1 MTERVMSALS
11 GRFAFW
17 LRLFGTLLAA
27 VLLIYLLSQQGWRE
41 IIAAIQRIPPWLL
54 LLAMGLMIISRF
66 AVAGRWHVLLRSAGV
81 WITAG
86 ETLRVTFAGL
96 FSTNFLPTTIGGDVV
111 RLAGAMQLKYD
122 AAICAA
128 SLIVDRLLGMAG
140 MAMVVPL
147 GLPSFIESRSPSNA
161 LSHGQ
166 FHLLA
171 SFFTAPLNKWGKP
184 LWERGVQLL
193 RRIIAALAIWR
204 NHPRSLLISFGF
216 SWINML
222 CLFGVVSLLL
232 KGLGEDVPFWL
243 IGGLFSIVYFVTLL
257 PFSINGYGIQEVSMT
272 FIFSSVGGVSL
283 QSGLTMALLFR
294 TLMMVAS
301 LPGVIFVPELLAG
314 AKNRPGTQE

>member
-1 MTERVMSALS
+1 MSALS

-17 LRLFGTLLAA
+17 LRLFGTLVAA

-161 LSHGQ
+161 LSLGQ

-301 LPGVIFVPELLAG
+301 LPGVFFVPELLAG

>member
-1 MTERVMSALS
+1 MSALS

-301 LPGVIFVPELLAG
+301 LPGVFFVPELLAG

>member
-1 MTERVMSALS
+1 MSALS

>member
-1 MTERVMSALS
+1 
-11 GRFAFW
+11 
-17 LRLFGTLLAA
+17 LRLIGTLLAA
-27 VLLIYLLSQQGWRE
+27 ALLVYLLSQQGWEE
-41 IIAAIQRIPPWLL
+41 IIAAIQHIPLWLL
-54 LLAMGLMIISRF
+54 LLAFGLMMVSRF

-111 RLAGAMQLKYD
+111 RLAGAIQLKYD
-122 AAICAA
+122 TAICAA

-166 FHLLA
+166 LNLLA
-171 SFFTAPLNKWGKP
+171 SFFTAPLSKWGKP
-184 LWERGVQLL
+184 LWERGMQLL
-193 RRIIAALAIWR
+193 RRIIAALAIWQ

-243 IGGLFSIVYFVTLL
+243 VGGLFSIVYFVTLL

-272 FIFSSVGGVSL
+272 FIFSSVGGVSI
-283 QSGLTMALLFR
+283 QSGLTMALIFR

-301 LPGVIFVPELLAG
+301 LPGAIFVPELLAG
-314 AKNRPGTQE
+314 AKNRAGTQE